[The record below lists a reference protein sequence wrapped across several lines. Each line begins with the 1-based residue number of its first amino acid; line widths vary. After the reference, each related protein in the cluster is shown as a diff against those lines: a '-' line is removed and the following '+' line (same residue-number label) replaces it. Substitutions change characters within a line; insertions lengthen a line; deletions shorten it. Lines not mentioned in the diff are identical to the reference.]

1 MVRTNNIDVNFLLA
15 LGNQTVDSQK
25 RDEIKRIIIDRYIH
39 DESIFDSFMKIYTKF
54 LNSSGFKKEVMAD
67 LIIIYMASTS
77 SIVNIYDDIC
87 KDIVNNASIEIIGR
101 YGDTIAYEK
110 LRELCISKFWQ
121 FAFQFE
127 NKDLHIRKGSRYLRR
142 ELINKLGKDDR
153 K

>member
-77 SIVNIYDDIC
+77 SIVNIYDDVC
-87 KDIVNNASIEIIGR
+87 KDIVNNA
-101 YGDTIAYEK
+101 
-110 LRELCISKFWQ
+110 
-121 FAFQFE
+121 
-127 NKDLHIRKGSRYLRR
+127 
-142 ELINKLGKDDR
+142 
-153 K
+153 

>member
-87 KDIVNNASIEIIGR
+87 VDIVNNA
-101 YGDTIAYEK
+101 
-110 LRELCISKFWQ
+110 
-121 FAFQFE
+121 
-127 NKDLHIRKGSRYLRR
+127 
-142 ELINKLGKDDR
+142 
-153 K
+153 